1 MDKKMR
7 LVVFGLAIFLVVSI
21 FISLR
26 LYNSKQLLSQE
37 YSDKQQQW
45 QKEKDGLDKKLS
57 VSEQEKTRLQERM
70 AAVQKDLNA
79 LSSERDDWKKK
90 FDVINK
96 EKEDLVAKL
105 QRQPKEMKET
115 EAVETKTAAV
125 VTDEYW
131 AKILKEKAELA
142 IKLKDLDTALKDTR
156 LEMAKVKDDKQT
168 LILELKNSTMTRQDL
183 ERKLEYDE
191 KLTSTLSFDLV
202 REKNDKN
209 LLVTQLEEMKKDNA
223 QLRSKLQSKE
233 KANITLMNRLNDLQ
247 AEKDALAKKAASMD
261 LVLQSKLDDMVS
273 VKKEFEAIKETATQT
288 TPNKSV
294 ELPPIIVK
302 GSAKTPSNIVV
313 KEGKVIAINEENNFI
328 VIDLGESAGIRT
340 GNIFRV
346 TRDNKQIATVE
357 VIQTRKDIAAADIRQ
372 IEPGRKIRVGDLVR

>member
-90 FDVINK
+90 FELISK
-96 EKEDLVAKL
+96 EKEDLVAQL
-105 QRQPKEMKET
+105 QKQPKE
-115 EAVETKTAAV
+115 AAPAETKPVTAAEP
-125 VTDEYW
+125 TADEYW

-142 IKLKDLDTALKDTR
+142 IKLKDLNTALKDTH
-156 LEMAKVKDDKQT
+156 LELAKVKDDKQT
-168 LILELKNSTMTRQDL
+168 LGLELKNSETTRQDL

-209 LLVTQLEEMKKDNA
+209 LLVTQLEEMKKNNA

-247 AEKDALAKKAASMD
+247 AEKDVLAKKAASMD
-261 LVLQSKLDDMVS
+261 LALQSKLDDMVS
-273 VKKEFEAIKETATQT
+273 VKKEFETIRETATGVIPSKT
-288 TPNKSV
+288 V
-294 ELPPIIVK
+294 ELPPIVVK
-302 GSAKTPSNIVV
+302 GSSKGTGAIVV
-313 KEGKVIAINEENNFI
+313 KEGKVIAVNEENNFI
-328 VIDLGESAGIRT
+328 VIDLGESKGIRV
-340 GNIFRV
+340 GNIFKV
-346 TRDNKQIATVE
+346 LRDNKQIAAVE

-372 IEPGRKIRVGDLVR
+372 IEPGTKIRVGDLVR